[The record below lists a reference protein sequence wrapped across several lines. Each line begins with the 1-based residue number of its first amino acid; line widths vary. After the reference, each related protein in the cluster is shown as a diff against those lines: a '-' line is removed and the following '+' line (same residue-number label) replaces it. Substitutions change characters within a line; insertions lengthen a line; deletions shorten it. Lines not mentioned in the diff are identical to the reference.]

1 MCLRIEAQ
9 AVAQQSVAEKQTQLE
24 EALAGDISDI
34 INVYWCHMTYICIT
48 IVPPLC
54 LQMKIAASMLTR
66 GFAVRARIGSPPG
79 QDGAYPK
86 WLLCFWKTFCW
97 DSVWDWAGLSWIV
110 KNYGKIM
117 LSNRIIFFIFHL
129 TICKFD
135 LEICIAI
142 LRKVVKQRKEQAEV
156 DQSGSWDSPPRN
168 SS

>member
-1 MCLRIEAQ
+1 M
-9 AVAQQSVAEKQTQLE
+9 
-24 EALAGDISDI
+24 
-34 INVYWCHMTYICIT
+34 
-48 IVPPLC
+48 
-54 LQMKIAASMLTR
+54 
-66 GFAVRARIGSPPG
+66 
-79 QDGAYPK
+79 
-86 WLLCFWKTFCW
+86 
-97 DSVWDWAGLSWIV
+97 

-117 LSNRIIFFIFHL
+117 LFNRIIFFIFHL